1 MRGLVCVVWK
11 KIICIYAL
19 FRKSSRKFYHII
31 VEIVYRISL
40 KKVSETLYVYV
51 IGYEVS
57 YSVGAPVERGGPI
70 HRPSLVKTQ
79 RVDSVASN
87 GGANR
92 KLDIL

>member
-1 MRGLVCVVWK
+1 VCGMKENYLYLCLVPEEQPKVLSYYCGHCRSYYFK
-11 KIICIYAL
+11 
-19 FRKSSRKFYHII
+19 
-31 VEIVYRISL
+31 
-40 KKVSETLYVYV
+40 KKVSETLYMYV

-57 YSVGAPVERGGPI
+57 YSVGEPLERGGPI
-70 HRPSLVKTQ
+70 HRPSLVNTQ

>member
-1 MRGLVCVVWK
+1 M
-11 KIICIYAL
+11 
-19 FRKSSRKFYHII
+19 
-31 VEIVYRISL
+31 
-40 KKVSETLYVYV
+40 SETLYVYV